1 MFRKIEKKLLK
12 YIPKFYLSL
21 TRAQDSNDR
30 FTFGSDFINKNK
42 DKNKNSVDILDV
54 GCGGGNF
61 FGYINSTV
69 KNSKYVGID
78 FNYDKMKKNKFSNF
92 NNFKTFSQDLRE
104 DWYFSKYD
112 FVWSSEVIEHLFD
125 DKGFFEKL
133 VRSTKKG
140 GYILITTPYYDS
152 YINFARKFGWSL
164 EPSKE
169 EVTGHVRLGYNEN
182 DLKNLANL
190 NNLKLENIYYIS
202 ECNDYRAKNIF
213 RMNNGLFCY
222 FFNILYFLKLFNFKK
237 YIKGENEIDKKKYF
251 SIAAVYKNEN

>member
-1 MFRKIEKKLLK
+1 MFNKIEEFLLR

-30 FTFGSDFINKNK
+30 FMFGSDFIKKNK
-42 DKNKNSVDILDV
+42 KNNNINILDV

-69 KNSKYVGID
+69 KNSKYVGLD
-78 FNYDKMKKNKFSNF
+78 FDYDKMKKNKFANF
-92 NNFKTFSQDLRE
+92 NNFKTFSYDLRNN
-104 DWYFSKYD
+104 WYFDKYD

-125 DKGFFEKL
+125 DKSFFEKL
-133 VRSTKKG
+133 VRSTKKD
-140 GYILITTPYYDS
+140 GYILITTPYYTS
-152 YINFARKFGWSL
+152 YINYAKKFGWSL

-169 EVTGHVRLGYNEN
+169 EVVGHVRLGYDEK
-182 DLKNLANL
+182 DLENLANL

-202 ECNDYRAKNIF
+202 ECNNFRAKNIS

-222 FFNILYFLKLFNFKK
+222 FFNILCFLKIFRFKK
-237 YIKGENEIDKKKYF
+237 YIRRDKKINNKDYF
-251 SIAAVYKNEN
+251 SIAAVYKKN